1 MKFLTVVLAFVLA
14 ATSSAFTSTFAGSNL
29 VRPAVQ
35 SGSSISMYVKINVGE
50 GEPVDSA
57 VQRFR
62 REVNRAGHMRV
73 LRNRRY
79 FENSQQKAIRKEE
92 QARQRARMMRSRMRS
107 AGVIVASTTPNSAQS
122 VDKYLQQ
129 HRSGRIIN
137 EL

>member
-129 HRSGRIIN
+129 HRCGRIIN
-137 EL
+137 DL